1 MEQIVTSVM
10 LSSGETMERMFDLDF
25 QLLHDAVLTAIAV
38 FCLFLVA
45 SIFLFNPVRDLLK
58 RRQEKIRS
66 DLDSAKQDKE
76 DALSMKE
83 QYEKKLKDADKE
95 ADEILSTARKKAVA
109 NEEMIIGEAKT
120 EAGNIVKRAQVEA
133 ELEIQKAQDDVK
145 NQIIDVAAIMAG
157 KVVSA
162 NIDTTVQDSLV
173 EETLKE
179 VGESTWQS

>member
-1 MEQIVTSVM
+1 MEHIFTTVM
-10 LSSGETMERMFDLDF
+10 LSAPDTMERMFDLDF

-38 FCLFLVA
+38 FCLFLVM
-45 SIFLFNPVRDLLK
+45 SYLLFNPTRDLLK
-58 RRQEKIRS
+58 RRQEKIQG

-83 QYEKKLKDADKE
+83 QYEEKIKTADKE
-95 ADEILSTARKKAVA
+95 ADEILAVARKKAVT
-109 NEEMIIGEAKT
+109 NEEMIIGEAKE
-120 EAGNIVKRAQVEA
+120 EAANIVKQARAEA
-133 ELEIQKAQDDVK
+133 ELEKQKAKDEVK
-145 NQIIDVAAIMAG
+145 NQIIDVASIMAG
-157 KVVSA
+157 KVVAA